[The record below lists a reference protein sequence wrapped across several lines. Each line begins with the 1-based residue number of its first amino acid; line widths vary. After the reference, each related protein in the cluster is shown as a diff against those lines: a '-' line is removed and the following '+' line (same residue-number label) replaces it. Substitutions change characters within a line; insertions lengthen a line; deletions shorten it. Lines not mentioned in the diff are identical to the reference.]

1 LALDALALDFTICLE
16 TPDLDQ
22 RILELTDHAF
32 GPGRYV
38 KTAER
43 LREGSHIFSDLSFV
57 ALKGDRLLGSVRMW
71 PINVRNAHGIE
82 TIAFLGPIVVDDAC
96 RGLGIGKALI
106 SACLEAA
113 SAKGLRAVLLVGSQ
127 SYFLP
132 FGFEKAKDI
141 TLPGPVDPNRL
152 MIRYS
157 EPDLAFSGKVSPG
170 NAKAI

>member
-22 RILELTDHAF
+22 PILELTDHAF

-71 PINVRNAHGIE
+71 PINVRNEHASE
-82 TIAFLGPIVVDDAC
+82 TIAFLGPIVVDDSC
-96 RGLGIGKALI
+96 RGKGIGKALI
-106 SACLEAA
+106 H
-113 SAKGLRAVLLVGSQ
+113 KGLRAVLLVGSQ
-127 SYFLP
+127 GYFLP
-132 FGFEKAKDI
+132 FGFEKAKDVI
-141 TLPGPVDPNRL
+141 LPGPVDPNRL

-157 EPDLAFSGKVSPG
+157 QPGLAFTGKVS
-170 NAKAI
+170 KAI